1 MTITFRHAET
11 EPDLVA
17 CFPVMREL
25 RPHLADAREFLSRVQ
40 RQFAEGYRLLAA
52 WQDAQPLGLAGYRVQ
67 ENLIRG
73 RFCYVDDLVVAASA
87 RRGQIGARL
96 LDAVGSEARALGITR
111 LVLDTAIDNALG
123 QRFYFRYGMLPTGL
137 ALRDAV
143 GLRCDDAND
152 PAPDL
157 QPAWPSGAQSDDF
170 GRAGGAAA
178 GGISGGLRH

>member
-1 MTITFRHAET
+1 MSITLRHAES
-11 EPDLVA
+11 EPELIA

-25 RPHLADAREFLSRVQ
+25 RPHLADVRQFLSRVQ

-96 LDAVGSEARALGITR
+96 LDAVGSEARALGATR

-137 ALRDAV
+137 HFAMPLA
-143 GLRCDDAND
+143 
-152 PAPDL
+152 
-157 QPAWPSGAQSDDF
+157 
-170 GRAGGAAA
+170 
-178 GGISGGLRH
+178 